1 MLNLKR
7 DTAKRQAFQA
17 LFFKELK
24 ALLHSPA
31 LYAAALVLYLGAAL
45 PFVGS
50 GYWFSAGFSDFRP
63 FFLNLPFLFCIIIPL
78 LTMNSWTEENKYG
91 TDRLLAAYPVDK
103 GLLAAA
109 KYTALVLC
117 FTAAASLTVIIPL
130 SVIPLVYFDFF
141 SFILSYIAVLF
152 FGAAFTAW
160 SLALS
165 NISSHPAVSFLLG
178 FFTGLFFTASHV
190 LTHIIP
196 LPGFLVKLLR
206 YCSFTLHFEA
216 AARGI
221 FDTRDFFFYILL
233 IIFAQGFAVFLLTV
247 KEEAL

>member
-1 MLNLKR
+1 MNR
-7 DTAKRQAFQA
+7 FPAFKA
-17 LFFKELK
+17 LFNKELHS
-24 ALLHSPA
+24 LIYSPA

-50 GYWFSAGFSDFRP
+50 GYWFSAGLSDFRA
-63 FFLNLPFLFCIIIPL
+63 FFLNLPFLFCIVIPL
-78 LTMNSWTEENKYG
+78 LVMNSWADEKKHG

-103 GLLAAA
+103 RLLAAA
-109 KYTALVLC
+109 KYAALLVC
-117 FTAAASLTVIIPL
+117 FAGAATLTMVIPL

-141 SFILSYIAVLF
+141 PFFLSYCAVLF

-165 NISSHPAVSFLLG
+165 NISAHTAVSFLLS
-178 FFTGLFFTASHV
+178 FFTASHV
-190 LTHIIP
+190 LAQVLP
-196 LPGFLVKLLR
+196 LPSAIVKILR
-206 YCSFTLHFEA
+206 YCSFTLHFES

-233 IIFAQGFAVFLLTV
+233 IVAAQGLSVFLLYV
-247 KEEAL
+247 QEESR